1 MPSLDQLHKLLALD
15 PADAFVLY
23 GIAQE
28 HARLSQFSEAVL
40 WYERCLTAD
49 PQYCYA
55 YYHMARAQQSAGDP
69 SAAIQTLRRGL
80 DAARSAGDGH
90 AASEISSFLD
100 ELT

>member
-15 PADAFVLY
+15 PADPFVLY

-28 HARLSQFSEAVL
+28 HARIGQFSEAIE
-40 WYERCLTAD
+40 WYARCLTAD

-55 YYHMARAQQSAGDP
+55 YFHMARALQSKGDTTAAVDVLSRGLVAAKAAGD
-69 SAAIQTLRRGL
+69 S
-80 DAARSAGDGH
+80 H
-90 AASEISSFLD
+90 AASEISAFLD